1 MVPISDQVFLVYQ
14 EIMIGVQLPK
24 LAVNNIEMLIREIPA
39 KGNSLSRSH
48 NEENVSQFLC

>member
-14 EIMIGVQLPK
+14 EIMIGVQLPE

-39 KGNSLSRSH
+39 KGNSVIRSH
-48 NEENVSQFLC
+48 NEENVSQFLF